1 MYSAFQS
8 IFQAMCDSDV
18 TLITGEHE
26 LNVQEQLANAVP
38 QRDQLAVVC
47 TGLLDHLGNRDHNYS
62 SLLPAVRT
70 LDILTYHDY
79 GFYHVKQ

>member
-1 MYSAFQS
+1 
-8 IFQAMCDSDV
+8 MCDPDV
-18 TLITGEHE
+18 TLITGEHD
-26 LNVQEQLANAVP
+26 LSVQEQLANAVP

-47 TGLLDHLGNRDHNYS
+47 TGLLDHLGNRDHSYS

-79 GFYHVKQ
+79 GFFHVKQ